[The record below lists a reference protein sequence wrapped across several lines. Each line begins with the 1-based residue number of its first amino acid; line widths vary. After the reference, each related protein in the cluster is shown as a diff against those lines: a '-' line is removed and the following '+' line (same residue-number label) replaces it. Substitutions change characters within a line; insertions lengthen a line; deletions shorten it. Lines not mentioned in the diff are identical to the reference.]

1 MAVSIGGDDDDF
13 ASSVLV
19 SMVVSHLG
27 VGTVIILLGLVPL
40 LLLYIFVICD
50 ASEVVTLCMFC
61 IMVGSISVPYMSLHQ
76 TTFSP
81 SLKSVLIYTVL
92 S

>member
-1 MAVSIGGDDDDF
+1 MAVFNDDDF

-27 VGTVIILLGLVPL
+27 VGTVIILLGSVPFL
-40 LLLYIFVICD
+40 LLSIFVIC
-50 ASEVVTLCMFC
+50 EVTEVITVCIFC
-61 IMVGSISVPYMSLHQ
+61 IMVSFISVPNICLLLRHTSFFL
-76 TTFSP
+76 
-81 SLKSVLIYTVL
+81 SLKSILIHTIW